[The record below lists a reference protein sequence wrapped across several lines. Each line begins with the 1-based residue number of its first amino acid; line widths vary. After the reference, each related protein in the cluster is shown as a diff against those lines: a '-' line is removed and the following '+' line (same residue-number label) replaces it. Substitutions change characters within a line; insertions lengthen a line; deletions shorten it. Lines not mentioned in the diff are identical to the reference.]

1 MKAETGDWIFFRRA
15 LIVAAVVCA
24 FYAIWQ
30 AAAIFLLAFAAAL
43 IAVLLSGASAY
54 ASDRLSIRYGIAL
67 ALALLAAALVVGG
80 IIAVFGTLTDQ
91 LREIFVRVP
100 AALDAIGQRFG
111 ILNAS
116 QQLADT
122 IASGRSGQLLSNAAS
137 LGYSFVGGL
146 ADLVLVVLAAVY
158 LAADPKVYRTGFVK
172 LFPRAHHHAVADA
185 LDSAVSALRRWF
197 LGQLVSMLLVGL
209 ACGFAFW
216 LIGLPSPVGLG
227 LIAGLTNFVP
237 VVGPIVGAIPA
248 LLLSFGQSTATII
261 WTAAAIL
268 MVQQLEGNVIMPIV
282 QRRMVRIPPAVLLFS
297 IAIFGVLFG
306 WLGVLLAVPLAV
318 ACAVLIDKLWI
329 ERTLGEQR
337 SD

>member
-1 MKAETGDWIFFRRA
+1 MKPEAGDWVFFRRA

-30 AAAIFLLAFAAAL
+30 AAGIFLLAFAAAL
-43 IAVLLSGASAY
+43 IAVLLSGASTY

-67 ALALLAAALVVGG
+67 ALALLAAALIVGG

-158 LAADPKVYRTGFVK
+158 LAADPKVYQTGLLK

-185 LDSAVSALRRWF
+185 LDSTVSALRRWF

-209 ACGFAFW
+209 ACSSAFW

-237 VVGPIVGAIPA
+237 VVGPIVGAMPA

-268 MVQQLEGNVIMPIV
+268 AVQQLEGNVIMPIV

-318 ACAVLIDKLWI
+318 ACAVLIGKLWI
-329 ERTLGEQR
+329 EQALGGR
-337 SD
+337 R